1 MTVLDSLFGIQRQ
14 RVLGW
19 LLLHPDE
26 QVHVRELARI
36 THTNAGSLHRELARL
51 AEGGLLVRSQQ
62 GNQVLYQANRSHP
75 VFAELA
81 GLFRKTSGV
90 VGVLQEALLPL
101 STQIKLAWV
110 FGSVARGEENAD
122 SDVDVLLIGETSFTD
137 LVRALH
143 PYQAL
148 LGREINPVLYAPEE
162 FTRKLNEGDLFAREL
177 LEKPRLFIQG
187 VEDDIGE
194 LTRH

>member
-1 MTVLDSLFGIQRQ
+1 MSVLDTLFGLQRQ

-26 QVHVRELARI
+26 QLHVRELARL
-36 THTNAGSLHRELARL
+36 TATNAGSLHRELARL
-51 AEGGLLVRSQQ
+51 AEGGLLLRRQQ

-101 STQIKLAWV
+101 TAHIELAWV
-110 FGSVARGEENAD
+110 FGSVARGKENAG
-122 SDVDVLLIGETSFTD
+122 SDVDVLVIGDMSFAD

-143 PYQAL
+143 PSQAA
-148 LGREINPVLYAPEE
+148 LGREINPVLYAPAE
-162 FTRKLNEGDLFAREL
+162 FKHKLNEGDVFVREL
-177 LEKPRLFIQG
+177 LSQPRLFIQG
-187 VEDDIGE
+187 VEDDLGE
-194 LTRH
+194 FTRH

>member
-1 MTVLDSLFGIQRQ
+1 MSVLDILFGIQRQ

-26 QVHVRELARI
+26 QVHVRELARM
-36 THTNAGSLHRELARL
+36 TQTNAGSLHRELARL
-51 AEGGLLVRSQQ
+51 AEGGLLIRSQQ
-62 GNQVLYQANRSHP
+62 GNQVLYQANRGHP

-101 STQIKLAWV
+101 SAHIELAWV
-110 FGSVARGEENAD
+110 FGSVARGEENAS
-122 SDVDVLLIGETSFTD
+122 SDVDVLVIGDMSFTD

-148 LGREINPVLYAPEE
+148 LGREINPVLYAPDE
-162 FTRKLNEGDLFAREL
+162 FRRKLDGGDLFAREL
-177 LEKPRLFIQG
+177 LDKPRLFIQG
-187 VEDDIGE
+187 VEDHIGK